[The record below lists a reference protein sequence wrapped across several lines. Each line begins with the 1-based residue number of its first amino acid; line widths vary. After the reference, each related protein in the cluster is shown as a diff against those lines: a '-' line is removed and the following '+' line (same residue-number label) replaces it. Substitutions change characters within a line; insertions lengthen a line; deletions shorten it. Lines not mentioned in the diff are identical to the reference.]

1 MSTILYFDD
10 PDVGLARETSHPT
23 FARIAAQ
30 DFYYDGGDDF
40 SPFGSD
46 DGSDTLAALE
56 EWYQEQT
63 GGKSAKTLRFLHQQL
78 SDWDLPVPKDML
90 AHDDAA
96 KARWLAS
103 DDMNQSY
110 LRSVCRAHVATAFG
124 QLKITGSIDADL
136 HKQALLALACQ
147 QWLNTVARS
156 KYPDW
161 EYADQESERLAL
173 MNTALE
179 QASAA

>member
-30 DFYYDGGDDF
+30 DFYYDCGDDF

-63 GGKSAKTLRFLHQQL
+63 GGKRQDPALSA
-78 SDWDLPVPKDML
+78 P
-90 AHDDAA
+90 
-96 KARWLAS
+96 
-103 DDMNQSY
+103 
-110 LRSVCRAHVATAFG
+110 AT
-124 QLKITGSIDADL
+124 
-136 HKQALLALACQ
+136 
-147 QWLNTVARS
+147 
-156 KYPDW
+156 
-161 EYADQESERLAL
+161 ERLG
-173 MNTALE
+173 
-179 QASAA
+179 SARAPGHAGS